1 MSLRVW
7 PLQRLVN
14 QALQYDPVA
23 RQRLAALDGKRLV
36 LAMREPAL
44 TLSLVIEA
52 PDGADSTQLLIGLD
66 DLETCDARVSGRA
79 SDLLAV
85 LQASDRTAAMMAH
98 QIDIQGD
105 TRTFFSLQEVM
116 SGLDIDW
123 EMALADRIGDLPA
136 HWLADGLRLAGQ
148 MARNHGESLQR
159 TLRNYGREE
168 SELCVPTSLWRQHTE
183 SVYQTRLS
191 IDRLQARVQRLQQRL
206 AQHQGSE
213 GGST

>member
-36 LAMREPAL
+36 LSMREPSL
-44 TLSLVIEA
+44 TLSLIIEA
-52 PDGADSTQLLIGLD
+52 PAGADSTQVLISLD
-66 DLETCDARVSGRA
+66 DMDECDARVSGRA

-105 TRTFFSLQEVM
+105 TRTFFSLQEVL

-123 EMALADRIGDLPA
+123 EMALADRLGDLPA

-148 MARNHGESLQR
+148 MVRNHGESLQR
-159 TLRNYGREE
+159 TLNNFGREE
-168 SELCVPTSLWRQHTE
+168 SGLFVPASLWRQHTE
-183 SVYQTRLS
+183 SVYQARLAT
-191 IDRLQARVQRLQQRL
+191 DRLQARVQRLQQRM
-206 AQHQGSE
+206 ADRSGAE
-213 GGST
+213 GDPS

>member
-1 MSLRVW
+1 MSLRIW

-23 RQRLAALDGKRLV
+23 RQRLAVLDGKRLV
-36 LAMREPAL
+36 LAMREPSL

-52 PDGADSTQLLIGLD
+52 PAGADSTQVLISLD
-66 DLETCDARVSGRA
+66 DMDECDARVSGRA

-105 TRTFFSLQEVM
+105 TRTFFSLQEVL
-116 SGLDIDW
+116 SGLDVDW
-123 EMALADRIGDLPA
+123 EMALADRLGDLPA

-168 SELCVPTSLWRQHTE
+168 SGLFVPASLWRHHTE
-183 SVYQTRLS
+183 SVYQLRLAA
-191 IDRLQARVQRLQQRL
+191 DRLQARVQRLQQRMTERHD
-206 AQHQGSE
+206 AEDDPS
-213 GGST
+213 